1 MKKIHIRNLA
11 LTGLFM
17 SIGLVLPFLTGQIP
31 EIGNMLLPMHI
42 PVFLCALICGWQYGL
57 PMAFVLPLLRSLIFG
72 MPPLY
77 PTALSMA
84 FELATYALVAG
95 LLFWLAK
102 KQNILTV
109 YYSIIAAMIAGRLV
123 WGAAQATFLGIGGKP
138 FTFSAFLS
146 GALLNAI
153 PGIIIQ
159 LILIPAVLF
168 ALDRSGLVPFKRP
181 GKPEEETTETEE

>member
-95 LLFWLAK
+95 LLYGLAK

-109 YYSIIAAMIAGRLV
+109 YYSIIVAMIAGRLV

-181 GKPEEETTETEE
+181 EKPEEETTETEE

>member
-95 LLFWLAK
+95 LLYGLAK

-138 FTFSAFLS
+138 FTLSAFLS

-181 GKPEEETTETEE
+181 EKPEEETTETEE

>member
-95 LLFWLAK
+95 LLYGLAK

-168 ALDRSGLVPFKRP
+168 ALDRSGLVSFKRP
-181 GKPEEETTETEE
+181 EKPEEETTETEE